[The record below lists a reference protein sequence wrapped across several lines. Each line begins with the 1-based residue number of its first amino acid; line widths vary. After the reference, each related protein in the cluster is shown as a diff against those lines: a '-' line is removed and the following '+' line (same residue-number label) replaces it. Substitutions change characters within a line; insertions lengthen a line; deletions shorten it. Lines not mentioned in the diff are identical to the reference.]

1 MRTNAHNTLPALA
14 FSIALSLSAGS
25 ALASGTSSPSGYEL
39 APRADTRASFLVA
52 WQDNREIVPR
62 HDGEVIYPRHDGEPI
77 YPRQII
83 GGENGTVAP

>member
-1 MRTNAHNTLPALA
+1 MRTNANNTLPAHALA
-14 FSIALSLSAGS
+14 IALALSAGS

-62 HDGEVIYPRHDGEPI
+62 YDDEVIYPRHGDEPI

-83 GGENGTVAP
+83 GGGNGTVAP

>member
-1 MRTNAHNTLPALA
+1 MRTNAHNTLSALA
-14 FSIALSLSAGS
+14 LAIALASSAGS
-25 ALASGTSSPSGYEL
+25 ALAAGSSSPSGYEL

-52 WQDNREIVPR
+52 WQDDRQIVPR
-62 HDGEVIYPRHDGEPI
+62 YDDEVIYPRHDEERI

>member
-1 MRTNAHNTLPALA
+1 MRTTAHNTLPALA
-14 FSIALSLSAGS
+14 LSIALALSAGS
-25 ALASGTSSPSGYEL
+25 ALAAGSSSPSGYEL

-52 WQDNREIVPR
+52 WQDDRQIVPR
-62 HDGEVIYPRHDGEPI
+62 YDDEVIYPRHDEERI

>member
-1 MRTNAHNTLPALA
+1 MRTTAHNTLPALA
-14 FSIALSLSAGS
+14 LTIALALSAGS

-62 HDGEVIYPRHDGEPI
+62 HDDEVIYPRHDDERV

-83 GGENGTVAP
+83 GGKKSTVAP